1 MPAANPRIREPAAGL
16 TKRKENTLLIHCLYN
31 HRSRRRVPLLGLTV
45 LFCIAALFIGGVHAD
60 PATSEEGTASL
71 ERDTAQSGT
80 SMGIVSGMFFRPYP
94 HRADIVID
102 AGDLGRYRF
111 SEDTELRRIP
121 RDVRIRRELVQLLND
136 VEEEVGRPVQ
146 ILSGYRS
153 EQHQIYLWAKWLK
166 DNYAK
171 VRALNRENHR
181 TWAAWI
187 EASQELRGCP
197 PLATKHQTGD
207 AVTFYWKTL
216 SLDSRRIRKERTELI
231 RELGGE
237 EQYSARDRREFNIPR
252 GDNALFEVTAYAE
265 DDNISLDNP
274 QGYPCFHVVYR
285 PSDPPR
291 APRSRDVGVPERDD
305 RRDTTPRTY
314 KKGDILLIAVDKY
327 YYLGEVMEDT
337 HRRDRTVKV
346 WFFVEEIRDEL
357 RDEVSIDEVSGVRP
371 KPEAGWGKAKV
382 ILEYYNGKEWKHA
395 EDVLVFRDYYR
406 LPHPVRGAR
415 RLEFD
420 QVRLLI
426 AVH

>member
-1 MPAANPRIREPAAGL
+1 MRCNLSKRI
-16 TKRKENTLLIHCLYN
+16 
-31 HRSRRRVPLLGLTV
+31 PLVVLAV
-45 LFCIAALFIGGVHAD
+45 LFCIAALFIGRGHAD

-80 SMGIVSGMFFRPYP
+80 SMGIVSEMFFRPYP

-121 RDVRIRRELVQLLND
+121 RDVDIRRELVQLLND
-136 VEEEVGRPVQ
+136 VEKEVGQPVL
-146 ILSGYRS
+146 ILTGYRS

-166 DNYAK
+166 DNRAK
-171 VRALNRENHR
+171 VRALNREDHR
-181 TWAAWI
+181 TWATWI

-216 SLDSRRIRKERTELI
+216 SLDSRRTRKELTELI

-252 GDNALFEVTAYAE
+252 GDNALFEVTAYEE

-274 QGYPCFHVVYR
+274 QGYPCFRVVYR
-285 PSDPPR
+285 PSETPR
-291 APRSRDVGVPERDD
+291 APRSRYVGVRDRDD

-314 KKGDILLIAVDKY
+314 KEGDILLIAVDDY
-327 YYLGEVMEDT
+327 NYLGRVTEDT
-337 HRRDRTVKV
+337 RLRDEFVKV
-346 WFFVEEIRDEL
+346 QFFVEEIDDEL
-357 RDEVSIDEVSGVRP
+357 GDEVSIDEISGVRP

-382 ILEYYNGKEWKHA
+382 ILEYYNGKEWKYSK
-395 EDVLVFRDYYR
+395 DVLVFRDYYR
-406 LPHPVRGAR
+406 LPRSVRGEYI
-415 RLEFD
+415 LKFN
-420 QVRLLI
+420 QVRFPI